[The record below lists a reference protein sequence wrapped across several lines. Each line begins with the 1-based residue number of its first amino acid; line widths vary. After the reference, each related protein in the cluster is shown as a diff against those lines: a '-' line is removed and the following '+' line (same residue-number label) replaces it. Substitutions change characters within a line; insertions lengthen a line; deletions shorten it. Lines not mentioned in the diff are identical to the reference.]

1 MFYEYRVK
9 DGVCNTT
16 DPRWALFVQGR
27 SGRQYEVNLGCKVAP
42 SSPGAQSGWIRKT
55 FSRQLITAELLR
67 KGGTDASTG
76 QVTGLALV
84 FDRSLGHVYV
94 DNLRVIAKAANNTW
108 TYAGDNGGTTPPG
121 GAPAFTGEQ
130 VALLA
135 APGVGGRAAHAGRAL
150 RVAVP
155 RGVGAGRRRAG
166 AVAKP
171 RRRRARTSSAP
182 AASPRADLRGSAAW
196 ATTSSAETGTSSRS
210 GRMSRARRRGSPPT
224 SPARHTSG
232 ARARVCGATRR
243 TRAGGVMQT
252 GRRRRSSSSSPG
264 R

>member
-1 MFYEYRVK
+1 MRRIFTALAAAGALALVGAASATDDGVWLFPASHGADTTAAWKAQEGEADDQGLANQAVLLEKRTFAANNSAAAHVIGVEARPVQGLTMFYEYRVK

-135 APGVGGRAAHAGRAL
+135 APE
-150 RVAVP
+150 
-155 RGVGAGRRRAG
+155 
-166 AVAKP
+166 
-171 RRRRARTSSAP
+171 SADEQLTQDELFASLSPEEWAQVDAEP
-182 AASPRADLRGSAAW
+182 AP
-196 ATTSSAETGTSSRS
+196 
-210 GRMSRARRRGSPPT
+210 
-224 SPARHTSG
+224 
-232 ARARVCGATRR
+232 
-243 TRAGGVMQT
+243 
-252 GRRRRSSSSSPG
+252 
-264 R
+264 